1 MADGHIW
8 TGIQAKWFGSGLKGG
23 INKGGVVVKKTSVC
37 IVGTGYVGLTLGA
50 VLADNGFSV
59 HSVEIN
65 RKIVDSLNKG
75 EPHFHE
81 KGLKSLMLKSIGKTL
96 SFSTAYPQ
104 EPSDIYIVCVSTPVG
119 KDRKPVLDYIV
130 SASESVSKHM
140 KEGSLVI
147 LRSTIPVGISRGLVK
162 PILDKSGKK
171 YLLSFCPER
180 TVEGKAIQELREL
193 PQIIGGLDEESVRA
207 STTFFRKIA
216 PTTIEVSS
224 LEAAE
229 MIKLLNNSYRD
240 LVFAYANEVALICE
254 KLSIN
259 AFEVIKAANLG
270 YARSNIPIPGFVGG
284 ACLEKDPYI
293 LCEVSEKMGFEPR
306 LVKGARELNETLPKH
321 VAQRIHAKLSSIKK
335 GAGAKILLL
344 GFGFKGRPETDD
356 TRGSPTI
363 GLVNSLKAL
372 GYKNIFGFDPVV
384 KPDVISGLGAKAVG
398 IEEGFTDADCVVFA
412 NNHAHFA
419 GLEIEQFIK
428 RMSRPAVFFDC
439 WQVFPPSLIMRKEIV
454 YGGIGFE

>member
-1 MADGHIW
+1 M
-8 TGIQAKWFGSGLKGG
+8 
-23 INKGGVVVKKTSVC
+23 C

-65 RKIVDSLNKG
+65 RKVVDSLNAG

-81 KGLKSLMLKSIGKTL
+81 KGLKGLMKKNIGKAL
-96 SFSTAYPQ
+96 FFSESYPD
-104 EPSDIYIVCVSTPVG
+104 EPADIYIICVSTPVDTKG
-119 KDRKPVLDYIV
+119 KPMLDYIV
-130 SASESVSKHM
+130 SASQAVSKHL
-140 KEGSLVI
+140 KDGSLVI
-147 LRSTIPVGISRGLVK
+147 LRSTIPVGTSRGLVE
-162 PILDKSGKK
+162 PILGKSGKK

-180 TVEGKAIQELREL
+180 TVEGKAIRELTEL
-193 PQIIGGLDEESVRA
+193 PQIIGGLDEESVKA
-207 STTFFRKIA
+207 SANFFRRIT

-259 AFEVIKAANLG
+259 AFEVIRAANLG
-270 YARSNIPIPGFVGG
+270 YERSNIPIPGFVGG

-293 LCEVSEKMGFEPR
+293 LSDIAEQKGFEPR
-306 LVKGARELNETLPKH
+306 LVKGARMINESLPRH
-321 VAQRIHAKLSSIKK
+321 VASRIHSKLAALKK
-335 GAGAKILLL
+335 NKESKIFVL

-356 TRGSPTI
+356 VRGSPTI
-363 GLVNSLKAL
+363 DLVNGLREL

-384 KPDVISGLGAKAVG
+384 KNEVIASIGPTPMDL
-398 IEEGFTDADCVVFA
+398 EEGFKGADCAVFA
-412 NNHAHFA
+412 NNHSFFS
-419 GLEIEQFIK
+419 GMEIELFIGMMAK
-428 RMSRPAVFFDC
+428 PAVFFDC
-439 WQVFPPSLIMRKEIV
+439 WQLFSPAAIMRKEIS